1 MAEIRDLTAVSTI
14 KAGDSF
20 PFWSQEN
27 GDTMRASSDVM
38 KKYFFPLAGND
49 STQYAAPTATGFSVT
64 ITGIA
69 NAWLIL
75 TPIAGYAAGTVVMPI
90 DPIDQQRVTV
100 NCTQAITA
108 LTVSG
113 NGKGIAGAP
122 STIAANGF
130 FFMRYDAVLGTW
142 FRVG

>member
-1 MAEIRDLTAVSTI
+1 MAEIRDLTSVSEI

-20 PFWSQEN
+20 PFWSQGS
-27 GDTMRASSDVM
+27 GDTMRASSDVL
-38 KKYFFPLAGND
+38 KSYFHPTAGND
-49 STQYAAPTATGFSVT
+49 VTQYAAPTATGFSVT
-64 ITGIA
+64 VSGIED
-69 NAWLIL
+69 AWLIL
-75 TPIAGYAAGTVVMPI
+75 TPIAGYAAGSVVMPI
-90 DPIDQQRVTV
+90 DPENQQRVTV
-100 NCTQAITA
+100 SCSQSVTT

-130 FFMRYDAVLGTW
+130 FCMRYDDVLGTW